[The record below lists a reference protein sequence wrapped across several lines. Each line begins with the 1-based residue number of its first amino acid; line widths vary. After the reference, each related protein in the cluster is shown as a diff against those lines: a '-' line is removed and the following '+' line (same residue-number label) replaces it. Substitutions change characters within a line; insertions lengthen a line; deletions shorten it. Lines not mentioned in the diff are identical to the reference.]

1 MNGPIGRP
9 LTLGTVVGTSINST
23 QFTDISALY
32 FDTDAGFDI
41 TELTTGE
48 MKISM
53 NSTFKYWDLSDAIP
67 VNATNASTT
76 GLIAHGLDT
85 MNFVAGNNIDIE
97 LYTTGSGND
106 TINYFKISAEPDYS
120 STNLIAGSGLNVTGG
135 DASINNNLF
144 VNGDVSM
151 NSKLFVNGDVSMNSR
166 LFVNGDVSLNSKL
179 FVAKDVSLNAH
190 LYVKDDTNLDSKLIV
205 TNDVSLN
212 SKLFVAQD
220 VSMNAQ
226 LYVKD
231 DTILDSKLIVT
242 NDASLNSK
250 LYVADDV
257 SLNAQLYV
265 KDDTNLDSKL
275 IVTNDASLNSKLYV
289 ADDVSLNAQLYVKDD
304 VNLDSKLIVTNDV
317 SLNSKLFVN
326 SDVSLNSKLYVNG
339 QTIFNNRVDICG
351 NLYAQYP
358 PGSIPKSAII
368 SGTSGSDTYVNN
380 RSQSFYDVITQQPN
394 TFTKDTSTYANGYSN
409 TTKIITV
416 YWNYD
421 DILAKISNSSE
432 LAYLNFDTS
441 YKHILPNI
449 DKIYIDVSYGN
460 TTNGWARYNTINV
473 SSNYNTSGYKSV
485 TFTKNETAPSGIAS
499 VTNVLSNVVN
509 FDVRIYGENSA
520 ANYPTVD
527 NRAIIYQQIAF
538 RGANP
543 PGQPVF
549 ISSNINSYQQ
559 ATLTY
564 KFSEPEIG
572 DASSS
577 GVLNQSQTKY
587 TQSDTLCSTSY
598 SLDGTILTDIE
609 TDDHVTGG
617 SNFTVVLTTLRAGTK
632 YNFLTR
638 INNDII
644 TQYSITDNSWS
655 SVPSIDVPF
664 DSHGPTQY
672 TTLPSSDVYT
682 STGPSTLTYAN
693 TNYITTSSLS
703 NSNVI
708 YVNIGNS
715 GTLTP
720 TVTTSQSFEITDPSA
735 VNTNTYGYGK
745 WVDNLTNLVQVK
757 VSVDNSINQVL
768 SYSGFTPSNG
778 TKTGTAT
785 ISTSTT
791 GVNYFSSP
799 TQTDI
804 YTDSQRKGF
813 RLYGTTVM
821 STIANANIRTAIGQ
835 PRSTPYAVKLDV
847 LRDTTNVGGTATVSV
862 TSNVYVDDLSLNPTV
877 TSTNTPIVTSVVWTM
892 GIPSVKKYKI
902 DCARTYNNINSTAGF
917 IRGDRK
923 LSSVTGVTSSSNST
937 NSTGFTTGTISILQS
952 AIQNTGTYVYDASG
966 FSTSTSST
974 LQSLHYT
981 TAHTSSTTLTIS
993 ETVYSLKT
1001 GNTGVSNDT
1010 TLTANHHFD
1019 KNSYNNYGTSL
1030 STKLSLTD
1038 IYEITRSTS
1047 YINNDIGSLAVTAY
1061 TDHTTIV
1068 QNWTLLYYGG
1078 KYQSPTLVSYPN
1090 VTSYEWNS
1098 LSGNYTYN
1106 AGAVGLDLSGSAV
1119 STGQRYKWIAFKLN
1133 KISATQYSFNST
1145 LYTVKT
1151 NSESVKFLSIK
1162 NMLSDTGLFNSTT
1175 VSALFD
1181 NTNTNA
1187 IGFCRSTKIGTSIK
1201 VIGNFKQIFDPL
1213 SGNWTQFGTA
1223 ATGYT
1228 NSVSGP
1234 YGSQVT
1240 NTDGDYGIYIDPT
1253 ALNDD
1258 LFLFIGLN
1266 NLSSV

>member
-1 MNGPIGRP
+1 
-9 LTLGTVVGTSINST
+9 
-23 QFTDISALY
+23 LY
-32 FDTDAGFDI
+32 
-41 TELTTGE
+41 
-48 MKISM
+48 
-53 NSTFKYWDLSDAIP
+53 
-67 VNATNASTT
+67 
-76 GLIAHGLDT
+76 
-85 MNFVAGNNIDIE
+85 VAD
-97 LYTTGSGND
+97 
-106 TINYFKISAEPDYS
+106 
-120 STNLIAGSGLNVTGG
+120 
-135 DASINNNLF
+135 
-144 VNGDVSM
+144 
-151 NSKLFVNGDVSMNSR
+151 
-166 LFVNGDVSLNSKL
+166 DVSL
-179 FVAKDVSLNAH
+179 
-190 LYVKDDTNLDSKLIV
+190 
-205 TNDVSLN
+205 
-212 SKLFVAQD
+212 
-220 VSMNAQ
+220 NAQ
-226 LYVKD
+226 LYVKE

-275 IVTNDASLNSKLYV
+275 IVTNDVSLNSKLFVAQDVSMNAHLYVKDNTNLDSKLIVTNDVSLNSKLFVAQDVSMNAHLYVKDNTILDSKLIVTNDASLNSKLFV
-289 ADDVSLNAQLYVKDD
+289 AQDVSMNAHLYVKDNT
-304 VNLDSKLIVTNDV
+304 NLDSKLIVTNDV

-394 TFTKDTSTYANGYSN
+394 TFTKDTSIYANGYSN
-409 TTKIITV
+409 TTKVVTV

-441 YKHILPNI
+441 YKRILPNI
-449 DKIYIDVSYGN
+449 DKLYVDISYGN

-485 TFTKNETAPSGIAS
+485 TFTKNETAPSGVTS

-520 ANYPTVD
+520 INYPTVD

-538 RGANP
+538 ISANP
-543 PGQPVF
+543 PGPPVF
-549 ISSNINSYQQ
+549 VSSNINSYQQ

-564 KFSEPEIG
+564 TFSQPELG
-572 DASSS
+572 NPSSS

-587 TQSDTLCSTSY
+587 TQSDTLSSTAY
-598 SLDGTILTDIE
+598 PIDGTILTDSE
-609 TDDHVTGG
+609 TDDRVSGG
-617 SNFTVVLTTLRAGTK
+617 SNFTVILNALRAGTK
-632 YNFLTR
+632 YNFVTR

-655 SVPSIDVPF
+655 TVPSTGVPF
-664 DSHGPTQY
+664 DSNGPTQY
-672 TTLPSSDVYT
+672 TTLPSSDIYT
-682 STGPSTLTYAN
+682 SSRPSTLTYAN
-693 TNYITTSSLS
+693 TTYITTSDLS

-708 YVNIGNS
+708 YVNIGNA
-715 GTLTP
+715 GVLTP
-720 TVTTSQSFEITDPSA
+720 SLTTSQSFEITDPSA
-735 VNTNTYGYGK
+735 VYTNSFGYGK

-757 VSVDNSINQVL
+757 LSVDNNVNQVL
-768 SYSGFTPSNG
+768 SYNGFTPSNG

-799 TQTDI
+799 TQGDI

-821 STIANANIRTAIGQ
+821 STIANANIRSAIGQ

-877 TSTNTPIVTSVVWTM
+877 ISTNTPIVTSVVWTM
-892 GIPSVKKYKI
+892 GIPSVQKYKI
-902 DCARTYNNINSTAGF
+902 DCTRTYNNINSTAGF

-923 LSSVTGVTSSSNST
+923 LSSITGVTSSSNST
-937 NSTGFTTGTISILQS
+937 NSTGFTNGTINIL
-952 AIQNTGTYVYDASG
+952 AIQSTGTYVYDASA
-966 FSTSTSST
+966 FSTSIST

-981 TAHTSSTTLTIS
+981 TTQTSSSSITIS

-1001 GNTGVSNDT
+1001 AGVSNDT
-1010 TLTANHHFD
+1010 TVTANHHFD
-1019 KNSYNNYGTSL
+1019 KNSYNNNGTSL

-1038 IYEITRSTS
+1038 IYEITGSTS

-1061 TDHTTIV
+1061 TNHTTIV
-1068 QNWTLLYYGG
+1068 QNWTLLYYSG
-1078 KYQSPTLVSYPN
+1078 KYQSPTKVSYPN
-1090 VTSYEWNS
+1090 VTSYAWNS
-1098 LSGNYTYN
+1098 VSGNYTYN
-1106 AGAVGLDLSGSAV
+1106 SGAVGLDLSGSAV

-1133 KISATQYSFNST
+1133 KISATQYSFNNT

-1151 NSESVKFLSIK
+1151 TTGSVKFLSIK

-1181 NTNTNA
+1181 NTNTDA

-1223 ATGYT
+1223 TTGYT
-1228 NSVSGP
+1228 NSISGP
-1234 YGSQVT
+1234 YGSLVT
-1240 NTDGDYGIYIDPT
+1240 NTDGDFGIYINPT